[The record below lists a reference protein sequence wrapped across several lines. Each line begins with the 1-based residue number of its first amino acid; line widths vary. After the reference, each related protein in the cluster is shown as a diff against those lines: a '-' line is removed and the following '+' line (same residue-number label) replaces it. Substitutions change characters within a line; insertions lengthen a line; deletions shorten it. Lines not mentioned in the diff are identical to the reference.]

1 MKYNKEMICTN
12 DNNLKGDFDMRVI
25 NLKTNRITNPLGF
38 DLGKP
43 RLSFITCDTDATKQV
58 AAQIQVAYDNEF
70 SKIIFNSGKSEKIDS
85 LAFELTIELD
95 PRTRYYW
102 RVKVWADNGEVATSE
117 ATWFETAKMEESWIG
132 KWITP
137 DLDNKIHPVLSK
149 EFSLQKTIK
158 SARAY
163 VCGLGLYEM
172 NINGRKC
179 GDEFLAPNFNAYNKW
194 LQYQTY
200 DITDTLVQGENRVD
214 VALGNGLYKGRFG
227 FDSAENIYGDKFVL
241 LCEVVINFEDGT
253 SLSINSDQTWKARK
267 SKVLDSNIYDGEV
280 YDATFNDLT
289 SYETRE
295 IDLGFEKLQARLSLP
310 VKIKERLKP
319 IEVIK
324 TPAGEIVLDLGQNM
338 VGWMEFK
345 TNAPKESEITLQ
357 YGELLQEGNF
367 YRDNLRSAKAEF
379 KYISNG
385 EEAVVRP
392 HFTYYGFRY
401 VKVSGLHAE
410 VNADDFT
417 GCVLYSDM
425 ELTGHIET
433 SNALVNKLFLNALW
447 GQKGNFLDTPTDC
460 PQRDERMGWTGDAQV
475 FSGTASFNMNT
486 FAFFSKYGYDLARE
500 QEDRDGMVPMV
511 VPAANVGGGGSSAW
525 GDAATIIPWNVYLQ
539 YGDKGILVQQF
550 ESMKSWVDFIK
561 KADDNSGAKRLW
573 TTGFHFG
580 DWLAL
585 DGENPDMPVGGTD
598 VAFISS
604 AYYSY
609 SSMIVS
615 KAARVLGKEELAKE
629 YEDLSKEVREA
640 IRDEYFTKTGRIA
653 INTQTALIVSLFM
666 DLVPE
671 GKRER
676 IANDLKEKLK
686 NDKNHLKTGFVG
698 TPYFCKVLSENGC
711 KDLAYT
717 LLLNKDYPS
726 WLYAVTMGATTIWE
740 RWNSVLPDGKIS
752 GTDMNSLN
760 HYAYGSIVEW
770 MYRYMAGINPVEDKP
785 GFRHIKLAPQP
796 DYRLKYAKAS
806 YNSAVGLYKSEWE
819 ITEEGNLSFKFTVPF
834 NATASLML
842 PSVKLEN
849 IKVNGKL
856 LKEAD
861 LTSKQSDE
869 NVAVELA
876 SGSYEFYYVPEE
888 SYVKYY
894 STNFSYSELMEN
906 EETKNALVEVLPMML
921 PEHMVQKVGHL
932 SPRALSQMPF
942 FFVSSSILDELDKKL
957 NKIKISID

>member
-1 MKYNKEMICTN
+1 MKIT
-12 DNNLKGDFDMRVI
+12 
-25 NLKTNRITNPLGF
+25 NLKTNRIINPLGF

-43 RLSFITCDTDATKQV
+43 SLSFITCDTNAIKQIATQV
-58 AAQIQVAYDNEF
+58 QVAYDREF
-70 SKIIFNSGKSEKIDS
+70 VDVVFDSGKSEEIDS
-85 LAFELTIELD
+85 VAFELPVELK
-95 PRTRYYW
+95 PCTRYYW
-102 RVKVWADNGEVATSE
+102 RVTVWADNGDVATSE
-117 ATWFETAKMEESWIG
+117 VAWFETAKMEESWSG

-137 DLDNKIHPVLSK
+137 DLDSKIHPILSK
-149 EFSLQKTIK
+149 EFNIEKPLK

-172 NINGRKC
+172 NINGIKC
-179 GDEFLAPNFNAYNKW
+179 GQEYLAPNFNAYNKW

-200 DITDTLVQGENRVD
+200 DITDTLVQGENIID
-214 VALGNGLYKGRFG
+214 VSLGNGLYKGRFG
-227 FDSAENIYGDKFVL
+227 FDSAENIYGDKFAL
-241 LCEVVINFEDGT
+241 ICEIVINFEDGT
-253 SLSINSDQTWKARK
+253 SVIVNSDETWKARK

-280 YDATFNDLT
+280 YDATFNEVT
-289 SYETRE
+289 TYEVKAV
-295 IDLGFEKLQARLSLP
+295 DLGLNKLKARLSLP

-319 IEVIK
+319 IEVIT
-324 TPAGEIVLDLGQNM
+324 TPAGETVLDLGQNM
-338 VGWMEFK
+338 VGWIEFK
-345 TNAPKESEITLQ
+345 TKAPKGSEIILE

-367 YRDNLRSAKAEF
+367 YRDNLRTAKAEF
-379 KYISNG
+379 KYIANG

-392 HFTYYGFRY
+392 QFTFYGFRY
-401 VKVSGLHAE
+401 VKVSGWHGQ

-425 ELTGHIET
+425 EVTGHIET
-433 SNALVNKLFLNALW
+433 SNPLVNRLFLNALW

-475 FSGTASFNMNT
+475 FSGTASFNMDT
-486 FAFFSKYGYDLARE
+486 FAFFSKYGYDLGCE
-500 QEDRDGMVPMV
+500 QEHREGMVPMV

-539 YGDKGILVQQF
+539 YGDKKILEQQF
-550 ESMKSWVDFIK
+550 ESMKGWVDYIK
-561 KADDNSGAKRLW
+561 KADDNSGSKRLW

-585 DGENPDMPVGGTD
+585 DGDNPSMPTGGTD
-598 VAFISS
+598 IAFISS
-604 AYYSY
+604 AYYCY
-609 SSMIVS
+609 SSMIVA
-615 KAARVLGKEELAKE
+615 KAAKVLGKEELAKE
-629 YEDLSKEVREA
+629 YEELSNEVREA
-640 IRDEYFTKTGRIA
+640 IRDEYFSKNGRIT

-676 IANDLKEKLK
+676 IANDLREKLK

-711 KDLAYT
+711 NDLAYT

-740 RWNSVLPDGKIS
+740 RWNSVLPNGKIS

-806 YNSAVGLYKSEWE
+806 YNSAVGLYESQWE
-819 ITEEGNLSFKFTVPF
+819 ISEEGNLSFKFVVPF
-834 NATASLML
+834 NSSASLIL
-842 PSVKLEN
+842 PKGKLEN
-849 IKVNGKL
+849 VKVNGKS
-856 LKEAD
+856 LKEAE
-861 LTSKQSDE
+861 LNASQSGE
-869 NVAVELA
+869 NVAVELT
-876 SGSYEFYYVPEE
+876 SGSYEFYYVPEVA
-888 SYVKYY
+888 YVKYY
-894 STNFSYSELMEN
+894 STNCSYNELVEN
-906 EETKNALVEVLPMML
+906 EETKKLLSEELPMML
-921 PEHMVQKVGHL
+921 PHHMAEKVGFK
-932 SPRALSQMPF
+932 SPRELCHMPF
-942 FFVSSSILDELDKKL
+942 FHVSMECLDKLDEKL
-957 NKIKISID
+957 NKIKIKVS